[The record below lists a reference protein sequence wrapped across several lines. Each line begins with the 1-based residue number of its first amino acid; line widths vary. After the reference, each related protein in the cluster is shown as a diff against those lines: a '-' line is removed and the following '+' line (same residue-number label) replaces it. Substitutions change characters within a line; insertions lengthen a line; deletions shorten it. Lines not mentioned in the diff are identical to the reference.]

1 MISASQIGWA
11 KYSNFEGPFFRG
23 VQGWR
28 EPAGMTEKDRW
39 LSVIT
44 ATEGGTWDAVNMYD
58 SCIVT
63 VGLIQWC
70 ERGMFGVSNM
80 LGEVAKIEGGRDVLA
95 LLPCPYR
102 IVKGQFR
109 FGHPDGGLVDTENRM
124 REIYL
129 GGQCNPDV
137 ASAML
142 GRIGTWTADQKAY
155 ARTWA
160 ASFANVFSHEPA
172 RVAQRDYTT
181 KRLGGF
187 FTTRARKALWDDV
200 GDTPTTRA
208 VRAVYLSFAANM
220 PAWADASLARVVE
233 SPGPVKWSDGWI
245 RKLLA
250 ALVFDRKVAI
260 YPHRYNRIRPFVERL
275 YGVDL
280 PDMAIEL
287 ARAENEGYTM
297 TVLEIQTALAVMG
310 YDPGPLDGKDGP
322 KTRAAVKAFQADRG
336 LVVDG
341 AVGPQTAK
349 ALRA

>member
-28 EPAGMTEKDRW
+28 EPADMTEKDRW

-80 LGEVAKIEGGRDVLA
+80 LGEVAKVEGGRDVLA

-102 IVKGQFR
+102 LDRGQFR
-109 FGHPDGGLVDTENRM
+109 FVHPDGGLVDTENRM
-124 REIYL
+124 REVYL

-142 GRIGTWTADQKAY
+142 GRIGTWTTDQKAY

-160 ASFANVFSHEPA
+160 AAFANVFSHEPA
-172 RVAQRDYTT
+172 RVAQRNYTVD
-181 KRLGGF
+181 RLDSF
-187 FTTRARKALWDDV
+187 FTAGARKILWD
-200 GDTPTTRA
+200 GSEGPTQRMMRA
-208 VRAVYLSFAANM
+208 AYLSFAANM
-220 PAWADASLARVVE
+220 PAWADGTLKRVAE
-233 SPGPVKWSDGWI
+233 NPGPSKWSDEWC
-245 RKLLA
+245 RKVLA
-250 ALVFDRKVAI
+250 ALTFERRVAI
-260 YPHRYNRIRPFVERL
+260 YPHRYNRIRPVLERL

-287 ARAENEGYTM
+287 QRAQDAGAYM
-297 TVLEIQTALAVMG
+297 TVLDIQTALAVMG
-310 YDPGPLDGKDGP
+310 YDPGPLDGKEGP
-322 KTRAAVKAFQADRG
+322 KTRAAVRAFQSDRG

>member
-23 VQGWR
+23 VQIWR
-28 EPAGMTEKDRW
+28 EPADMTEKDRW

-80 LGEVAKIEGGRDVLA
+80 LGEVAKVEGGRDVLA

-124 REIYL
+124 REVYL
-129 GGQCNPDV
+129 GGQCNPETSPDL
-137 ASAML
+137 L
-142 GRIGTWTADQKAY
+142 GRAGTWNAEQKAY

-160 ASFANVFSHEPA
+160 ASFANVFAHEPA
-172 RVAQRDYTT
+172 RVAQRDYTVA
-181 KRLGGF
+181 RLDSF
-187 FTTRARKALWDDV
+187 FTAGARKILWD
-200 GDTPTTRA
+200 GSEGPTQRMMRA
-208 VRAVYLSFAANM
+208 AYLSFAANM
-220 PAWADASLARVVE
+220 PAWADGTLKRVAE
-233 SPGPVKWSDGWI
+233 SPGPLKWSSEWC
-245 RKLLA
+245 RKVLA
-250 ALVFDRKVAI
+250 ALTFERRVAI
-260 YPHRYNRIRPFVERL
+260 YPHRYNRIRPVLERL

-287 ARAENEGYTM
+287 QRAQDAGAYM
-297 TVLEIQTALAVMG
+297 TVLEIQTALAILG